1 MLIRVKSEGKKFF
14 IPIPNCLLLNRLSVL
29 IAHKQLKKHGIDI
42 PQKKLYALVKVIR
55 RYKWR
60 HPKWTLV
67 EVHSSDGD
75 DVEIK
80 M

>member
-14 IPIPNCLLLNRLSVL
+14 IPIPNRLFLNRLFVL
-29 IAHKQLKKHGIDI
+29 IAHKELKKHGIDI

-75 DVEIK
+75 DVEIR

>member
-1 MLIRVKSEGKKFF
+1 MLIRVKTEGKKFI
-14 IPIPNCLLLNRLSVL
+14 IPIPNYLLLNRLSVL
-29 IAHKQLKKHGIDI
+29 IAHKELKKHGIDI
-42 PQKKLYALVKVIR
+42 PQKKLYALVREIHR
-55 RYKWR
+55 FKWQ

>member
-1 MLIRVKSEGKKFF
+1 MLIRVKTEGKKFF
-14 IPIPNCLLLNRLSVL
+14 IPIPNCLLLNRLSVI
-29 IAHKQLKKHGIDI
+29 IAHNELKKHGIDI
-42 PQKKLYALVKVIR
+42 PQKKLYALVKAIR
-55 RYKWR
+55 RYKRR

-67 EVHSSDGD
+67 EVQSSDGD

>member
-14 IPIPNCLLLNRLSVL
+14 VPIPNCLFLNRLFVL
-29 IAHKQLKKHGIDI
+29 IAHKELKKHGIDI

>member
-1 MLIRVKSEGKKFF
+1 MKIRVRSEGKKFF
-14 IPIPNCLLLNRLSVL
+14 FIVPNWLFLNRLFVL
-29 IAHKQLKKHGIDI
+29 IAHKELKKHGIDI

-75 DVEIK
+75 DVEIR